1 MSSQPQQRRG
11 EAEQQQQ
18 QATAPAAGQQQQAAH
33 QGPIK
38 YGDAFN
44 VKGEL
49 ASQPIAP
56 QDAAAMR
63 SAEQSVGGVQVPQEK
78 GGGFS
83 AGGFMESAAQYNQA
97 VGAVQPGQASE
108 AAARQGINITQ
119 DPVPGGRIVTEF
131 VAGQVST
138 LSSCCNLCMFR
149 LVQEVVVTT
158 LLFFPSVSC

>member
-1 MSSQPQQRRG
+1 MSQPQQRRG
-11 EAEQQQQ
+11 TEAEQQQQ
-18 QATAPAAGQQQQAAH
+18 

-49 ASQPIAP
+49 AGQPIAP
-56 QDAAAMR
+56 QDAAVMR
-63 SAEQSVGGVQVPQEK
+63 SAEQSVPGVQVPQEK

-108 AAARQGINITQ
+108 AAAKQGINITQ

-131 VAGQVST
+131 VAGQVVGQYAVAEAPAAQQQDGAGANKAAAAGEGAGAGGAARHS
-138 LSSCCNLCMFR
+138 N
-149 LVQEVVVTT
+149 
-158 LLFFPSVSC
+158 